1 VRTFLFLL
9 CGAFSTAASATA
21 STTIHAQDVVINE
34 YLPAPVSG
42 HSEFVELLWRGS
54 EPLEVSRIT
63 FRDSKQTWSSIDS
76 PAIVLPGELFVLA
89 KAHSPFPG
97 SEEGSFQLFLPSSWP
112 ALNNSGDSLVVAI
125 NGVEIDRAGY
135 RASDVVQG
143 RSRERI
149 SVAVSSRLSSN
160 WRTSEHPDGST
171 PGAPNTATVLAENEA
186 VRARVG
192 DLLITEIMFNPLQDA
207 FDNLPDQME
216 FIEVMNVSGHRLS
229 LNGIWLS
236 SLPDE
241 NGRYDSLGVGWIAGD
256 VAPESLAVLF
266 RLPTSARSS
275 GITGSEF
282 LSRVWPSF
290 ALASR
295 SAKLVPLDRSLS
307 LSNQGELIVLNN
319 GSGESI
325 TEAWYEPGMHHP
337 IVGDGKGVSLERSPT
352 NGVPN
357 SSTPLISSTHPEGAT
372 PGYHR
377 SRPGGQTSGSDA
389 ATLRVEPASFYPEH
403 REFAFQT
410 TLTITTR
417 SQDALDVVSVN
428 VYDLG
433 GRHQRTLV
441 GGRLF
446 SSTWTS
452 VWDGR
457 DDSGQLVPMGF
468 YIVSIL
474 ITHSESGQVSRLK
487 KPVSVIR

>member
-1 VRTFLFLL
+1 MRTFLLL
-9 CGAFSTAASATA
+9 VCATY
-21 STTIHAQDVVINE
+21 STTACAQELVINE
-34 YLPAPVSG
+34 YLPAPLSG
-42 HSEFVELLWRGS
+42 YSEFVELLWRGTD
-54 EPLEVSRIT
+54 PIEVSRIT
-63 FRDSKQTWSSIDS
+63 IRDSRPTWSSIDS
-76 PAIVLPGELFVLA
+76 PSILLPGELFVLA
-89 KAHSPFPG
+89 KTPDPLPG
-97 SEEGSFQLFLPSSWP
+97 SEEASFQLLVPTSWP
-112 ALNNSGDSLVVAI
+112 TLNNSGDSLVVAI
-125 NGVEIDRAGY
+125 DGVVTDRVGY
-135 RASDVVQG
+135 SASDVVQG

-149 SVAVSSRLSSN
+149 SVDVSGRLSSN

-171 PGAPNTATVLAENEA
+171 PGAPNSATMLAENEA
-186 VRARVG
+186 SRARVG

-216 FIEVMNVSGHRLS
+216 FIELMNISDHRLS
-229 LNGIWLS
+229 LNGLWLS

-241 NGRYDSLGVGWIAGD
+241 NGRYDSLGVGWVAGD

-266 RLPTSARSS
+266 RLPTSATSS

-282 LSRVWPSF
+282 LSRAWPSF
-290 ALASR
+290 ALVST
-295 SAKLVPLDRSLS
+295 SAKLIPLGRSLS

-325 TEAWYEPGMHHP
+325 TEAWYDPGMHHP
-337 IVGDGKGVSLERSPT
+337 VVGDGKGVSLERSPT
-352 NGVPN
+352 SGIPS

-377 SRPGGQTSGSDA
+377 APPGGHPSRSDT
-389 ATLRVEPASFYPEH
+389 ATLRLEPASFYPEH
-403 REFAFQT
+403 HELAFQT
-410 TLTITTR
+410 TLTITTT
-417 SQDALDVVSVN
+417 SHDALDVVSVN
-428 VYDLG
+428 IYDIA

-457 DDSGQLVPMGF
+457 NDSGQLVSMGF
-468 YIVSIL
+468 YIVSVL
-474 ITHSESGQVSRLK
+474 ITHSESGQVTRLK